1 MYVGWRTQMLFGL
14 GRRQRS
20 AQRRSSFEKCCCML
34 SEHFEAE
41 PGTQLV
47 ELFGMWLGCC
57 ARGGEVQ
64 DFEALRQL

>member
-41 PGTQLV
+41 PGTPDFLNCSECGWGAVHV
-47 ELFGMWLGCC
+47 EVKF
-57 ARGGEVQ
+57 
-64 DFEALRQL
+64 FEALRQL